1 MSSNPKTVY
10 FPGIVLSSI
19 LHLPFVR
26 KKYKHAMKLSP
37 LFEFVKYVIF
47 SLICLIPIAAC
58 TQVAVDQSSLDKRV
72 SQFLSEN
79 KSGWRDMNVPF
90 HDGQVLHDL
99 IVENNYTSA
108 LEIGTST
115 GHSTVWI
122 AWALSKTGGTLI
134 TLEIDEGRHK
144 TALSNLEKAG
154 LSGFVDARLTDAH
167 EEVRKLEGP
176 FDFVFSDADKDWYTQ
191 YFQDLDPKLKV
202 GGCFTAHNVLNN
214 FGGTK
219 VFLDYIQDLKNYD
232 TTIDRSSRSG
242 ISISYKRSQ

>member
-1 MSSNPKTVY
+1 MKFNLLNEIAKCV
-10 FPGIVLSSI
+10 I
-19 LHLPFVR
+19 LHI
-26 KKYKHAMKLSP
+26 S
-37 LFEFVKYVIF
+37 I
-47 SLICLIPIAAC
+47 LIPITAC
-58 TQVAVDQSSLDKRV
+58 TQVAGDQSYLDSRV

-79 KSGWRDMNVPF
+79 RSDWHDMNVPF
-90 HDGQVLHDL
+90 QDGQVLHDL
-99 IVENNYTSA
+99 IIENNYTSA

-122 AWALSKTGGTLI
+122 AWALSRTGGTLI
-134 TLEIDEGRHK
+134 TLEINEERHK
-144 TALSNLEKAG
+144 TALSNIEKAG

-167 EEVRKLEGP
+167 KEVKELEGP

-191 YFQDLDPKLKV
+191 YFKDLDPKLTV

-219 VFLDYIQDLKNYD
+219 AFLDYVGSLKNYE

-242 ISISYKRSQ
+242 ISVSYKRSQ